1 MRMRPFKIL
10 QKFKD
15 QLDSPRQGRYKSKLR
30 MEQQYNERQ
39 LLDTSQVI
47 AITNIFNNTYG
58 TMQGHRYKFVE
69 QQNSKK

>member
-1 MRMRPFKIL
+1 MRPFKIL

-15 QLDSPRQGRYKSKLR
+15 QLDGPRQGRYKSKLR

-39 LLDTSQVI
+39 LLETRQVI
-47 AITNIFNNTYG
+47 AITYIFKYTY
-58 TMQGHRYKFVE
+58 TVQVHQYKSVE